1 MWGSTPCR
9 CSFSAS
15 AWEQLPAI
23 GSIPRCRSITFR
35 RSSILD
41 SIFCSKS
48 IQPILNINCERFRS
62 IICRGVGSKLSGFI
76 PGGTSTSTRKSSPT
90 ISETIPRKN
99 RYEDRRP
106 LVGGSGRTA
115 AEKQPRYY
123 QRKYG
128 DFSKHRQIYLPAN
141 LLKLTTSARI
151 VHIHIKDRSVCN
163 ITKLSCIEHICLRQN
178 TKKSRIIPVL

>member
-62 IICRGVGSKLSGFI
+62 IICRGVGSKLSEHFDPKVIADDFGND
-76 PGGTSTSTRKSSPT
+76 PAQ
-90 ISETIPRKN
+90 RKN